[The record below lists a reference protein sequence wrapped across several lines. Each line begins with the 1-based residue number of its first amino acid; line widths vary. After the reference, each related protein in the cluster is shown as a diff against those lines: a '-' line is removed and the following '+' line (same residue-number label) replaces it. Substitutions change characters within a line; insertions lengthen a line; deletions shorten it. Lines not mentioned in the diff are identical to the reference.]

1 LKAYKR
7 STRVAELIQE
17 KIVGILRDVKALN
30 KGLLTVTKV
39 KLTDDLQTC
48 RIFYSVI
55 GSQDDIENTSVVLKD
70 NIKQIRFQ
78 LAHAVNL
85 RRTPTI
91 EFQYDDSG
99 EKSVRI
105 FELFDKIEQEKKENE
120 STSQE

>member
-17 KIVGILRDVKALN
+17 KMVEILRDLKDLN
-30 KGLLTVTKV
+30 KGLFTVTRV

-55 GSQDDIENTSVVLKD
+55 GTPEDIQYSEKVLKD

-78 LAHAVNL
+78 LAQSVNL

-91 EFQYDDSG
+91 EFVYDESG
-99 EKSVRI
+99 EKVVRV
-105 FELFDKIEQEKKENE
+105 FELFDRIEQEKKENE
-120 STSQE
+120 SQSKK

>member
-1 LKAYKR
+1 MKAYKR

-17 KIVGILRDVKALN
+17 KMVEILRDLKDLN
-30 KGLLTVTKV
+30 KGLFTVTRV

-55 GSQDDIENTSVVLKD
+55 GTPEDIQYSEKVLKD

-78 LAHAVNL
+78 LAQSVNL

-91 EFQYDDSG
+91 EFVYDESG
-99 EKSVRI
+99 EKVVRV
-105 FELFDKIEQEKKENE
+105 FELFDRIEQEKKENE
-120 STSQE
+120 SQSKK

>member
-1 LKAYKR
+1 MKAYKR

>member
-7 STRVAELIQE
+7 SARVAELIQE
-17 KIVGILRDVKALN
+17 KMVEILRDIKDLN

-55 GSQDDIENTSVVLKD
+55 GTQDDIKSSEKVLTD
-70 NIKQIRFQ
+70 NLKQIRFR
-78 LAHAVNL
+78 LAQSVNL

-91 EFQYDDSG
+91 EFKYDDSG
-99 EKSVRI
+99 EKVIRV

-120 STSQE
+120 SSSQE